1 MISKTLMRDRVKMYG
16 NNFPAFAKLV
26 ENLFDNTIEVTPQKA
41 ASILAALKKARM
53 DYTKKKLDTA
63 TIGTDEYFAL
73 LKHYEDSVVDHDNY
87 SWIADN
93 YEKYLSL

>member
-1 MISKTLMRDRVKMYG
+1 
-16 NNFPAFAKLV
+16 
-26 ENLFDNTIEVTPQKA
+26 
-41 ASILAALKKARM
+41 M

-93 YEKYLSL
+93 YEEYLSL